1 MSVSWTKHPVL
12 AIPSKEEC
20 VTMAKAGV
28 LEEFYT
34 RREELIRL
42 EKLDPYNYGFDHHNT
57 KSIFSHWEAAD
68 EAMDD
73 PEVDMIYLFGG
84 NRGGKS
90 RYMASRVVRAMVN
103 NPKYNVWA
111 CHSSNDSSIQVQQPY
126 IYEYLPL
133 EWKEQKRAVRA
144 VVNIGF
150 TQKNGFSNRTFVGP
164 NKSQCWFKN
173 YTQDLGTLEGTELDL
188 IWMDELVPLAWLQTL
203 KYRLVTRKGKMV
215 VTFTPIQGY
224 TPTVKDAMEGAII
237 EETQP
242 ARMLEEEH
250 GGQGIQGVPKGHM
263 PSRARTRQ
271 GTGKIFWFFSEWNP
285 YSDWGRMKRTLKGRT
300 REEIEIRAYG
310 YVSNPVVGKFP
321 RFTNDNIIKAED
333 IPKEGTNYMCADP
346 TPGDRNWFFLW
357 ARVDDLGRIYIYRE
371 WPDHKNYGEWA
382 EPSNK
387 LDGKA
392 GPAQTAD
399 CGRNIAQYKKLIR
412 ELEKTDG
419 GILERYID
427 PRAGKTAMIS
437 ARNQNQ
443 TLIDLMSEP
452 DRGAGS
458 EVVRE
463 GMHFLPAQ
471 VTTIDETVALVNN
484 LFAYNANET
493 VSIMNEPRLYVSSEC
508 KNLIYALRTWT
519 GEDKDK
525 GACKDPVDCL
535 RYLVSMDPIHVE
547 RQMSYTSEVGSY

>member
-20 VTMAKAGV
+20 LTMAKAGV
-28 LEEFYT
+28 LEDFYT

-133 EWKEQKRAVRA
+133 EWKEQRRAVRA

-250 GGQGIQGVPKGHM
+250 GGQGIQGVPKGICQVELG
-263 PSRARTRQ
+263 Q
-271 GTGKIFWFFSEWNP
+271 GREQGR
-285 YSDWGRMKRTLKGRT
+285 YSGSS
-300 REEIEIRAYG
+300 A
-310 YVSNPVVGKFP
+310 S
-321 RFTNDNIIKAED
+321 
-333 IPKEGTNYMCADP
+333 
-346 TPGDRNWFFLW
+346 
-357 ARVDDLGRIYIYRE
+357 
-371 WPDHKNYGEWA
+371 
-382 EPSNK
+382 
-387 LDGKA
+387 
-392 GPAQTAD
+392 
-399 CGRNIAQYKKLIR
+399 
-412 ELEKTDG
+412 
-419 GILERYID
+419 GIL
-427 PRAGKTAMIS
+427 TAI
-437 ARNQNQ
+437 
-443 TLIDLMSEP
+443 
-452 DRGAGS
+452 GAG
-458 EVVRE
+458 
-463 GMHFLPAQ
+463 
-471 VTTIDETVALVNN
+471 
-484 LFAYNANET
+484 
-493 VSIMNEPRLYVSSEC
+493 
-508 KNLIYALRTWT
+508 
-519 GEDKDK
+519 
-525 GACKDPVDCL
+525 
-535 RYLVSMDPIHVE
+535 
-547 RQMSYTSEVGSY
+547 